1 MHHSAIS
8 QCKWL
13 RMRVQKCQ
21 RLCHSRL
28 TLTSADVGQRWGR
41 VSYMPHVSTQ
51 ASLPARLQSHVV
63 SHSDGRLPSICAHIV
78 ASVSHTCSREGDH
91 QQANTAQQASL
102 WENTWLMR
110 QKADV
115 SIRKRNHIFLFLFP
129 FVFLNQRFPDVSAL
143 RPKSEIWCLPRTRT

>member
-8 QCKWL
+8 QCKWV

-41 VSYMPHVSTQ
+41 GSYMPHVSTQ
-51 ASLPARLQSHVV
+51 APSAPAIPRTAPLWRTSPINVCTYRSFCVTHMQQGGWPPASQHGTTLGK
-63 SHSDGRLPSICAHIV
+63 DMADETKGRCEHLETESYFSFCFKP
-78 ASVSHTCSREGDH
+78 
-91 QQANTAQQASL
+91 
-102 WENTWLMR
+102 
-110 QKADV
+110 
-115 SIRKRNHIFLFLFP
+115 
-129 FVFLNQRFPDVSAL
+129 RFPDVSSL